1 MKELE
6 EIAARLLAAHRGEAI
21 DWSRVPKDERDRW
34 VGVAQTAKSAVAAS
48 PVPMR
53 LHCPECG
60 GLHLDEGEFATKPHH
75 THACQHC
82 GACWR
87 PAVANTVGVRF
98 LPGFKSPPVEAHGV
112 TPIEAG
118 TYEAKCVSSTLTGAG
133 ERTDTFELP
142 EGRRVTFHTRSK
154 L

>member
-6 EIAARLLAAHRGEAI
+6 EIAARLLAAHRGEAALW
-21 DWSRVPKDERDRW
+21 DRVPKDERDRW
-34 VGVAQTAKSAVAAS
+34 VLVAQAAKSAVAAA

-60 GLHLDEGEFATKPHH
+60 GLHLDEGEWATKPHH

-98 LPGFKSPPVEAHGV
+98 LPGFVSET
-112 TPIEAG
+112 TPIAEGIHEAR
-118 TYEAKCVSSTLTGAG
+118 CVSSTLTGAG
-133 ERTDTFELP
+133 ERTDTFELLD
-142 EGRRVTFHTRSK
+142 GRRITIHHRSK
-154 L
+154 P